1 MKTGEKAQAKKR
13 GAALILA
20 KKLNDATAATN
31 AFLRACIDAGD
42 PVRGS
47 DDGRVLLMAQMS
59 EYASYLD
66 AVYNKGPNP

>member
-13 GAALILA
+13 QAALILA
-20 KKLNDATAATN
+20 KKLNAAVDATN
-31 AFLRACIDAGD
+31 AFLRACLDAGE
-42 PVRGS
+42 PGRGL
-47 DDGRVLLMAQMS
+47 DDGRVLLIGQMS